1 MQTAVSGPDF
11 IMEIMEIREAIECAN
26 DTEIRRLL
34 NENAERM
41 DKLGRKLAEAF
52 ETQDLDRAF
61 KLTAELQYWNR
72 AQETLREKV
81 LIT

>member
-1 MQTAVSGPDF
+1 
-11 IMEIMEIREAIECAN
+11 MEIMDIREAIECAN
-26 DTEIRRLL
+26 DKEIRRLL
-34 NENAERM
+34 KENEERM
-41 DKLGRKLAEAF
+41 DKVGRKLAEAF
-52 ETQDLDRAF
+52 EVQDLDRAL